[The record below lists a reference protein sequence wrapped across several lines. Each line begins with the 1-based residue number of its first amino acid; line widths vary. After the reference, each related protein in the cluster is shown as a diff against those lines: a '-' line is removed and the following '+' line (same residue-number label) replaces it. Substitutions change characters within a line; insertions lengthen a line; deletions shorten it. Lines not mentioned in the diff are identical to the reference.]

1 MLINFGFETFVCLF
15 SILREE
21 IVSQSFTDIS
31 HSDYPIMNNSSVS
44 SYDQQCSHLVS
55 TLFIALMS
63 VISMA
68 AVIGNFLVTAAFCKS
83 PSLRT
88 STNYYIVNMAVSD
101 LLCSCF
107 NWPLFATE
115 GLLTRKQ
122 FITGPLAVVVC
133 KLGMYF
139 RGVSQVVSVL
149 SLVLI
154 AIDRY
159 FAIVFPLKATLLSGK
174 QARIT
179 LLLLTWII
187 PLATGTPYIAY
198 TGVVEVDGYTF
209 CRTTLGKMVNAIFN
223 LAGFVLF
230 YCTPLILMIILY
242 SRIVKTLKMGKTMLD
257 QINKKRQRQ
266 SQKITRIRVLMVVAF
281 FVCWTPLCVYL
292 SLKQFQ
298 PNMFLQDSCQTMVAL
313 FFYVF
318 PSLSTAINPI
328 ILFSFSTN
336 YRQALNNLACYFCSW
351 NPFWRRVYPSRCAST
366 QITQVIQEDKFDAPC
381 SNLQTA
387 TNLKLHKLPSSS
399 RRTSSLSPRIST
411 VSSDCGEVI

>member
-1 MLINFGFETFVCLF
+1 
-15 SILREE
+15 
-21 IVSQSFTDIS
+21 
-31 HSDYPIMNNSSVS
+31 MNNSNVS
-44 SYDQQCSHLVS
+44 SYGQQCSHVIS
-55 TLFIALMS
+55 TLFIVLMS
-63 VISMA
+63 VISIA
-68 AVIGNFLVTAAFCKS
+68 AVVGNFLVTAAFCKS

-107 NWPLFATE
+107 NWPLYTAE

-122 FITGPLAVVVC
+122 FITEPLAAVVC

-154 AIDRY
+154 AVDRY
-159 FAIVFPLKATLLSGK
+159 FAIVFPLKATFLSVK

-187 PLATGTPYIAY
+187 PLATGIPYIAY
-198 TGVVEVDGYTF
+198 TGAVEVDGYTF
-209 CRTTLGKMVNAIFN
+209 CRTTWSKLVNSIFN

-230 YCTPLILMIILY
+230 YCTPLILLIILY
-242 SRIVKTLKMGKTMLD
+242 TRIVKTLKMEKTMLD
-257 QINKKRQRQ
+257 QINKKRQSQ
-266 SQKITRIRVLMVVAF
+266 CQKITRIRMLMVVAF

-292 SLKQFQ
+292 SLKLFQ
-298 PNMFLQDSCQTMVAL
+298 PNMFLQDSCHTMTAL

-351 NPFWRRVYPSRCAST
+351 NPFLRKVYPSRCPST
-366 QITQVIQEDKFDAPC
+366 QITQVIQEEKFDAPC
-381 SNLQTA
+381 SNLKAA
-387 TNLKLHKLPSSS
+387 TNFELHKLPSSS
-399 RRTSSLSPRIST
+399 RRSSSLSP
-411 VSSDCGEVI
+411 